1 MIISDLSVTLTFWP
15 MPAWRYG
22 TQRRGDDVDP
32 ASMAVWLTK

>member
-22 TQRRGDDVDP
+22 TQRRGDD
-32 ASMAVWLTK
+32 AWLTK